1 MAAGAGR
8 GGHAGCGGRGGGRGG
23 GGAPAVAIDDAGWWD
38 CPLCFVRRRDNFQ
51 RHIRSHQYEVNKA
64 NERRQR
70 QVQEREQYN
79 RAHNRRP
86 NRR

>member
-8 GGHAGCGGRGGGRGG
+8 G
-23 GGAPAVAIDDAGWWD
+23 VAIDDAGWWD
-38 CPLCFVRRRDNFQ
+38 CPLCFVRRHDNFQ

-70 QVQEREQYN
+70 QVFSKGKTVTHDAIGCYLLKTRKTPLSFVY
-79 RAHNRRP
+79 RRF
-86 NRR
+86 